1 MSRDWGLIGDAG
13 SGEEI
18 AFSLTMTNQV
28 FSNCTLTP
36 EVPNLL
42 SRPVTYLLQ
51 SRTTCQSIGVIEVVA
66 GGIVMIAVAVATVDP
81 DATVIVTVTVAG
93 EARAL
98 LEALRHRTTDPETTF
113 ATTVMA
119 VVVKLT
125 VNVTTLAHDEIG
137 REAVLRNLQRKEM
150 HSDGPL
156 ERR

>member
-1 MSRDWGLIGDAG
+1 M
-13 SGEEI
+13 
-18 AFSLTMTNQV
+18 
-28 FSNCTLTP
+28 
-36 EVPNLL
+36 
-42 SRPVTYLLQ
+42 
-51 SRTTCQSIGVIEVVA
+51 IEVVA